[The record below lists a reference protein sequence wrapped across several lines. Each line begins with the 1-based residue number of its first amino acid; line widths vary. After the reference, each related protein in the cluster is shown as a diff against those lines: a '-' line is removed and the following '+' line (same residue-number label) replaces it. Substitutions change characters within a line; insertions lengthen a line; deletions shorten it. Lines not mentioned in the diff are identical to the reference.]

1 MSLRFSYIYPLILF
15 NVITITG
22 SVEESWFD
30 SAAVLE
36 SDCDEDYQSVDGMV
50 L

>member
-1 MSLRFSYIYPLILF
+1 MM
-15 NVITITG
+15 TG
-22 SVEESWFD
+22 GGHVEEAWFD

-36 SDCDEDYQSVDGMV
+36 SDCDEDYQSVADGMI